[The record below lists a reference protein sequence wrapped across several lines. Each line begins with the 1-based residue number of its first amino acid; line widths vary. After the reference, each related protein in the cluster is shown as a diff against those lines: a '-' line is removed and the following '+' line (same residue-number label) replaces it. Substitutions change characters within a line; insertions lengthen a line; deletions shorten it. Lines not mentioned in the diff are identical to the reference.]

1 MKKLTGTINLQDE
14 KVLQE
19 MFKRFYAQACLFAG
33 RFLPEHV
40 VADIVQEAFLYMWQN
55 VPTLPDEHAFKSYL
69 YYYVKCKSLNYLRDH
84 RTELAMEELE
94 DSIEDET
101 HIDHWIIENELQA
114 RILHEIEK
122 LPEIRKNIM
131 LMRLEGHSYE
141 EISKELNLNIN
152 TLKTHKKQAYR
163 ELRGRLADLSEYVLV
178 ALLFTTLCF

>member
-1 MKKLTGTINLQDE
+1 MKKQAGAINLQDE

-33 RFLPEHV
+33 RFLPKEV
-40 VADIVQEAFLYMWQN
+40 GADIVQEAFLYMWQN
-55 VPTLPDEHAFKSYL
+55 MPVFDREESFRAYL
-69 YYYVKCKSLNYLRDH
+69 YCYVKSKCLNYLRDH
-84 RTELAMEELE
+84 REDLNMEILDER
-94 DSIEDET
+94 IEDEEK
-101 HIDHWIIENELQA
+101 IDHWIIENELSA

-131 LMRLEGHSYE
+131 LMRLDGHSYE

-163 ELRGRLADLSEYVLV
+163 ELRGYLSDLSEYVMF
-178 ALLFTTLCF
+178 ALLFITLCF

>member
-33 RFLPEHV
+33 RFLPEDV
-40 VADIVQEAFLYMWQN
+40 VVDIVQEAFLYMWQN
-55 VPTLPDEHAFKSYL
+55 VPVLSGEEAFKSYL
-69 YYYVKCKSLNYLRDH
+69 YSYVKSKCLNYLRDH
-84 RTELAMEELE
+84 RTDLKMEALDEQ
-94 DSIEDET
+94 IEDDEQ
-101 HIDHWIIENELQA
+101 IDHWIIENELSA
-114 RILHEIEK
+114 RILQEIEK
-122 LPEIRKNIM
+122 LPDVRKNIM

-163 ELRGRLADLSEYVLV
+163 ELRGRLADLSEYVLI